1 MSEDIGRKCRACGS
15 EIIHT
20 KDYETPT
27 SACISFLRSR
37 MEILDR
43 RLNEYEE
50 FRKTVK
56 ETLDK

>member
-15 EIIHT
+15 DIIHT

-37 MEILDR
+37 VAILDR
-43 RLNEYEE
+43 RFREYEE
-50 FRKTVK
+50 FRKRVK
-56 ETLDK
+56 EILDR